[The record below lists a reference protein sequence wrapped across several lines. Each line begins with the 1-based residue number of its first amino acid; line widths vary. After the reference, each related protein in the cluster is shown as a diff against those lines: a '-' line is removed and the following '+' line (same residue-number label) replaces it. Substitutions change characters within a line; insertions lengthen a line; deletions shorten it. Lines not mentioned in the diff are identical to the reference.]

1 MTALENI
8 RRTIDRLYH
17 AKLWDAFGAL
27 TVMYAIKILLAT
39 SGLTSGTCW
48 ACGAAVGLAFYAVPA
63 FSVILAAIAA
73 FMAISHI
80 SGLMA
85 AVIVLLMVLLYS
97 SSHPTAWATIMMPLA
112 FIPGSPLQPV
122 GFAILFFGLC
132 MYSKYE
138 YSYKPAFFSTL
149 WGAWSL
155 FFCASGLPNF
165 LYAEGFNFVPYQG
178 KLDDIFNSFDLM
190 RDYQILQTAGIQNF
204 LIILGAFLVLGVI
217 AHWLFVKARL
227 IRTLNQDVIDA
238 VSFLILTVLTI
249 VVYVVIRVVCKADV
263 QLPIGGAV

>member
-165 LYAEGFNFVPYQG
+165 LYTEGFNFVP
-178 KLDDIFNSFDLM
+178 
-190 RDYQILQTAGIQNF
+190 
-204 LIILGAFLVLGVI
+204 
-217 AHWLFVKARL
+217 
-227 IRTLNQDVIDA
+227 
-238 VSFLILTVLTI
+238 
-249 VVYVVIRVVCKADV
+249 
-263 QLPIGGAV
+263 